1 MEGCHQVCCRS
12 SLPSHQCTLGTHTQ
26 VRDITLHSGEFAPD
40 GTQLVWMRAAPL
52 GDDQNVHR
60 CVAAY
65 ASDWGL
71 GVTTLRAHGLTFPH
85 TTVKMVASLDHSVW
99 FHSREFR
106 TCPCVWPNALPPPRA
121 ERKHPS
127 PNTHRATPGADEWLL
142 FKFSSPRSSDS
153 RGLNFGHL
161 FTQSGELVMTVAQ
174 EALIRLRDAPS
185 M

>member
-1 MEGCHQVCCRS
+1 MCSFHKPEPGLVHQESMPENVPEPMSVPSFDDTLRKVGSNPDISPKWKAVIDKLLAHPFGMEVRVTPKLPS
-12 SLPSHQCTLGTHTQ
+12 SLLLLLPACSPMHAWHTHTHTQ

-106 TCPCVWPNALPPPRA
+106 TCPCV
-121 ERKHPS
+121 
-127 PNTHRATPGADEWLL
+127 
-142 FKFSSPRSSDS
+142 
-153 RGLNFGHL
+153 
-161 FTQSGELVMTVAQ
+161 
-174 EALIRLRDAPS
+174 
-185 M
+185 